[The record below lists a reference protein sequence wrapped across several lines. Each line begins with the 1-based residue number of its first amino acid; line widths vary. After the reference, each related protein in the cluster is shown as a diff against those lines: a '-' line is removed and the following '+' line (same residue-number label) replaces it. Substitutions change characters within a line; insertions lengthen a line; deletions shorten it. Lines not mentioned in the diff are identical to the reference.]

1 MSVVTRVPTADDRA
15 AVASLLADM
24 LAHYRQDA
32 PAERLEAATARLTAG
47 AAGGPFALIA
57 LVDGAPCGIAI
68 FSETF
73 PARALTP
80 ALFLRDVYVGA
91 AARGHG
97 VGRALMAALARFAK
111 EGGYTR
117 IEWLTG
123 RENAPAQRLYG
134 SIGAPVAESVY
145 YRVEGAA
152 IERMASA

>member
-1 MSVVTRVPTADDRA
+1 MTVDVRVPTADDRD
-15 AVASLLADM
+15 AVAALLADM
-24 LAHYRQDA
+24 LAHYRQEA
-32 PAERLEAATARLTAG
+32 PAERIENAVARLTAG
-47 AAGGPFALIA
+47 SAAGPFALIA
-57 LVDGAPCGIAI
+57 RVDGVPTGIAI

-91 AARGHG
+91 GARGHG
-97 VGRALMAALARFAK
+97 VGRALMASLAKFAK

-134 SIGAPVAESVY
+134 SIGAPDAETVY

-152 IERMASA
+152 IDRIAGD